1 MRIRAVSGWSA
12 AALVAVVVLWAP
24 APVAG
29 QGQARPEDALERQ
42 KAIAEAARKASI
54 RSGEEAA
61 KAFEA
66 EKTAKLAE
74 ALKRVYDPEA
84 PAMAN
89 PPRTPWGAPDLRG
102 YYVTAT
108 YTPLQRPNGVD
119 KALYTR
125 EEAIQAFQRATEAD
139 LTVDPAT
146 VHYDWKEF
154 GIDGWQSPIRPN
166 RRTALI
172 VDPANGRI
180 PPLTP
185 AAEKRRAE
193 AAALRLKRD
202 HQTGVEIFA
211 NLYTRCIQG
220 GGGGALVD
228 GGNPGSDGAAAGITT
243 EIQIFQTPDHVT
255 IYHQSNSDLRIIP
268 LDGRPNLPETVRFWG
283 GDARGRWEGN
293 TLVVETGN
301 FKDPAPA
308 TNFRGSTPALR
319 LIERFSVVDKDTLR
333 YQYTVIDPNTWTQ
346 PWSVEAPL
354 PRIDPPLYEF
364 ACHEQNYGLIN
375 LVMGAQIR
383 ATAGELD
390 PRDPRAGRLIAVP
403 GR

>member
-1 MRIRAVSGWSA
+1 MGIRALAGWSA
-12 AALVAVVVLWAP
+12 AALAAVVLLWAP

-29 QGQARPEDALERQ
+29 QAPPEDVIKRQ
-42 KAIAEAARKASI
+42 EAIADAAREASL

-61 KAFEA
+61 KVFEDEVA
-66 EKTAKLAE
+66 AKLAE
-74 ALKRVYDPEA
+74 AIKRVYDPTA
-84 PAMAN
+84 PLPAN

-102 YYVTAT
+102 YYVTGT
-108 YTPLQRPNGVD
+108 YTPQQRRDGVD
-119 KALYTR
+119 KALYTP
-125 EEAIQAFQRATEAD
+125 EEAIEEFQRATQAD
-139 LTVDPAT
+139 LGVDPAT

-154 GIDGWQSPIRPN
+154 GIDGWQNPIRPN

-172 VDPANGRI
+172 VDPADGRI
-180 PPLTP
+180 PPLT
-185 AAEKRRAE
+185 AAAQQRRAE
-193 AAALRLKRD
+193 AAALRTQRD

-211 NLYTRCIQG
+211 NLYTRCVQG
-220 GGGGALVD
+220 GGGEPLVN
-228 GGNPGSDGAAAGITT
+228 GGNPGSDGAAGGVTT
-243 EIQIFQTPDHVT
+243 EIQIFQTPDYVT
-255 IYHQSNSDLRIIP
+255 IYHQSNSDVRIIP
-268 LDGRPNLPETVRFWG
+268 LDGRPSLPPTVRSWG
-283 GDARGRWEGN
+283 GYSRGRWEGN

-308 TNFRGSTPALR
+308 TNYRGSTPDLR
-319 LIERFSVVDKDTLR
+319 LVERFSVADQDTLR
-333 YQYTVIDPNTWTQ
+333 YEYTVTDPNTWTR

-354 PRIDPPLYEF
+354 PRINPPLYEF

-383 ATAGELD
+383 ATEGELD